1 MKKLVP
7 TRVVLLCG
15 LLSPLLLSLQVTAQ
29 EMSGGGGQS
38 YEEKKE
44 NERGPDVGAMAST
57 AAAPKTPAIKT
68 VTSFSQALRCM
79 DELFLAHGK
88 RNIHITSPGIVDET
102 GKVKVG
108 YKEMLI
114 TAISKM
120 TVKSEAFHFIDFH
133 SGGGDLTEL
142 FNASKEKGQE
152 QLQIPNFYLRG
163 SISQMDDNAVRKTK
177 GFGIS
182 LPFLDFGTSKD
193 DSYDLITMD
202 ASVGVTATRRILP
215 NTSTSNTMIIMKG
228 GNSTE
233 VGGKIGKVGFSFNMD
248 LSRTEGLGATTR
260 TLVEL
265 TLIEALGKFTQVPYW
280 RCLDADITNPLIRD
294 QARETF
300 DTLRDK
306 ERVLFVQRKLGG
318 SMGRYNGPKDGVMNP
333 GLKEA
338 IAKYQADAHLIANGQ
353 VDFDLYASLL
363 DDVQNTLAALPGTQ
377 PAAATTGRYSAPQS
391 MASATAAPVP
401 ASYSQAAPANTFR
414 MSMET
419 DKGTRPNYRIGDF
432 LGINLMLNGD
442 GDVFCY
448 YEDASRKVARIFP
461 NQFVSNSYV
470 KGGNNVRL
478 PNGGFRIRFDQAGKE
493 RVACLGSNQQVV
505 VPASLKGAKDLTPLQ
520 VRSLDD
526 VVAMYRTNNPGL
538 VANQIEIN
546 VSR

>member
-1 MKKLVP
+1 MKKQLP
-7 TRVVLLCG
+7 KHFAIWCVLLSG
-15 LLSPLLLSLQVTAQ
+15 IFVSLPGAAQ
-29 EMSGGGGQS
+29 DVSVGGNYDS
-38 YEEKKE
+38 RERKE

-57 AAAPKTPAIKT
+57 AAAPRTPAIKT
-68 VTSFSQALRCM
+68 ITSFSQALRCM
-79 DELFLAHGK
+79 DDLFLAHGK
-88 RNIHITSPGIVDET
+88 RNIYITSPGIVDET

-142 FNASKEKGQE
+142 FNTSKEMGKE
-152 QLQIPNFYLRG
+152 QLQVPNFYLRG

-215 NTSTSNTMIIMKG
+215 TTSTSNTMIIMKG

-260 TLVEL
+260 ALVEL

-306 ERVLFVQRKLGG
+306 ERILFVQKKLGG
-318 SMGRYNGPKDGVMNP
+318 SMGRYKGPLDGMMNP
-333 GLKEA
+333 ELKEA
-338 IAKYQADAHLIANGQ
+338 IAKYQADTHLIANGQ

-363 DDVQNTLAALPGTQ
+363 DDVQNTLAAVPGTQ
-377 PAAATTGRYSAPQS
+377 PASATTGRISAP
-391 MASATAAPVP
+391 ASFAAAAVP
-401 ASYSQAAPANTFR
+401 ASYAQPVATNSFR
-414 MSMET
+414 MSFET
-419 DKGTRPNYRIGDF
+419 EKGTRPNYQVGEF
-432 LGINLMLNGD
+432 LNMNLMLSTD

-461 NQFVSNSYV
+461 NQFVSNSYL
-470 KGGNNVRL
+470 KGGHSIRL
-478 PNGGFRIRFDQAGKE
+478 PNGGFRIRFDQPGKE

-505 VPASLKGAKDLTPLQ
+505 VPPSLKGAKDLTPLQ
-520 VRSLDD
+520 VRSLED
-526 VVAMYRTNNPGL
+526 VISMYRSNNPGL
-538 VANQIEIN
+538 VANQIEISIS
-546 VSR
+546 SRR